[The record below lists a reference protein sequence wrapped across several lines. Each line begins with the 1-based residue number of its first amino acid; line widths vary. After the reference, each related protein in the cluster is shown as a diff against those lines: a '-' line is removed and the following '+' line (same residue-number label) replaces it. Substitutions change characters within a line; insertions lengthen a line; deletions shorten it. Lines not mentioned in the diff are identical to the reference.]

1 MSLGPWEILILVAL
15 ALLVFGG
22 RGKISQI
29 MGDFGKGL
37 KNFKQNIK
45 DERKSDKPLDDAEPE
60 STIIDA
66 KPVEV
71 GANETTPEKA
81 NANKN

>member
-37 KNFKQNIK
+37 RNFKQNIK
-45 DERKSDKPLDDAEPE
+45 DENKSEKPLDVGEIEPKTINTTATEILEEE
-60 STIIDA
+60 S
-66 KPVEV
+66 KKVKV
-71 GANETTPEKA
+71 RK
-81 NANKN
+81 

>member
-1 MSLGPWEILILVAL
+1 
-15 ALLVFGG
+15 
-22 RGKISQI
+22 

-45 DERKSDKPLDDAEPE
+45 DEPKSDKSLDDAESE

-66 KPVEV
+66 KATEV
-71 GANETTPEKA
+71 DTKGTSREKA
-81 NANKN
+81 DANTK

>member
-45 DERKSDKPLDDAEPE
+45 DENKSEKPLDIGEVEPKTIDSTATEILEGE
-60 STIIDA
+60 S
-66 KPVEV
+66 KKSKVS
-71 GANETTPEKA
+71 K
-81 NANKN
+81 

>member
-37 KNFKQNIK
+37 RNFKQNIK
-45 DERKSDKPLDDAEPE
+45 DENKSEKPLDMGEIEPKTIDTTATEILEEE
-60 STIIDA
+60 S
-66 KPVEV
+66 KKVKV
-71 GANETTPEKA
+71 SK
-81 NANKN
+81 

>member
-37 KNFKQNIK
+37 RNFKQNIK
-45 DERKSDKPLDDAEPE
+45 DENKGEKPLDVVEIEPKTIDTTATEILEEE
-60 STIIDA
+60 S
-66 KPVEV
+66 KK
-71 GANETTPEKA
+71 EKVR
-81 NANKN
+81 K

>member
-37 KNFKQNIK
+37 RNFKQNIK
-45 DERKSDKPLDDAEPE
+45 DENKSEKPLDMGEIEPKTIDTTATEILEKE
-60 STIIDA
+60 S
-66 KPVEV
+66 
-71 GANETTPEKA
+71 
-81 NANKN
+81 NKVNVSK

>member
-37 KNFKQNIK
+37 RNFKQNIK
-45 DERKSDKPLDDAEPE
+45 DENKSEKPLDVGEIEPKTIDTTATEILEEE
-60 STIIDA
+60 S
-66 KPVEV
+66 KKVKV
-71 GANETTPEKA
+71 RK
-81 NANKN
+81 

>member
-37 KNFKQNIK
+37 RNFKQNIK
-45 DERKSDKPLDDAEPE
+45 DENKSEKPLDMGEIEPKTIDTTATEILEKE
-60 STIIDA
+60 S
-66 KPVEV
+66 
-71 GANETTPEKA
+71 
-81 NANKN
+81 NKVKVSK

>member
-37 KNFKQNIK
+37 RNFKQNIK
-45 DERKSDKPLDDAEPE
+45 DENKGEKPLDVGEIEPKTIDTTATEILEEE
-60 STIIDA
+60 S
-66 KPVEV
+66 KK
-71 GANETTPEKA
+71 EKVR
-81 NANKN
+81 K

>member
-1 MSLGPWEILILVAL
+1 MSLGPWEMLILVAL

-37 KNFKQNIK
+37 RNFKQNIK
-45 DERKSDKPLDDAEPE
+45 DENKSEKPLDMGEIEPKTIDTTATEILEEE
-60 STIIDA
+60 SKKA
-66 KPVEV
+66 KV
-71 GANETTPEKA
+71 GK
-81 NANKN
+81 

>member
-1 MSLGPWEILILVAL
+1 MSLGPWEILVLVAL

-45 DERKSDKPLDDAEPE
+45 DENKGEKPLDIGEVEPKTID
-60 STIIDA
+60 STATEILEKETKKA
-66 KPVEV
+66 KVS
-71 GANETTPEKA
+71 K
-81 NANKN
+81 

>member
-15 ALLVFGG
+15 ALLVSGG

-45 DERKSDKPLDDAEPE
+45 DENKGEKPLDIGEVEPKTID
-60 STIIDA
+60 STATEILEKETKKA
-66 KPVEV
+66 KVS
-71 GANETTPEKA
+71 K
-81 NANKN
+81 

>member
-1 MSLGPWEILILVAL
+1 MSLGPWEILVLVAL

-37 KNFKQNIK
+37 RSFKQNIK
-45 DERKSDKPLDDAEPE
+45 DENKSEKPLDMGEIEPKTIDTTATEILEEE
-60 STIIDA
+60 S
-66 KPVEV
+66 KKVKV
-71 GANETTPEKA
+71 
-81 NANKN
+81 NK

>member
-37 KNFKQNIK
+37 RSFKQNIK
-45 DERKSDKPLDDAEPE
+45 DENKSEKPLDMGEIEPKTIDTTATEILEEE
-60 STIIDA
+60 S
-66 KPVEV
+66 KKVKV
-71 GANETTPEKA
+71 SK
-81 NANKN
+81 

>member
-37 KNFKQNIK
+37 RNFKQNIK
-45 DERKSDKPLDDAEPE
+45 DENKSEKPLDMGEIEPKTIDTTATEILQEE
-60 STIIDA
+60 SKKA
-66 KPVEV
+66 KV
-71 GANETTPEKA
+71 GK
-81 NANKN
+81 

>member
-1 MSLGPWEILILVAL
+1 MSLGPWEILILVAV
-15 ALLVFGG
+15 ALLIFGG

-45 DERKSDKPLDDAEPE
+45 DEHKSENAMNGKETEPK
-60 STIIDA
+60 TIDA
-66 KPVEV
+66 TATEIIKEQTKK
-71 GANETTPEKA
+71 AKAEK
-81 NANKN
+81 

>member
-37 KNFKQNIK
+37 RNFKQNIK
-45 DERKSDKPLDDAEPE
+45 DENKSEKPLDIGEIEPKTIDTTATEILEEE
-60 STIIDA
+60 SKKA
-66 KPVEV
+66 KV
-71 GANETTPEKA
+71 GK
-81 NANKN
+81 

>member
-37 KNFKQNIK
+37 RNFKQNIK
-45 DERKSDKPLDDAEPE
+45 DENKSEKPLDVGEIEPKTIDTTATEILEEE
-60 STIIDA
+60 S
-66 KPVEV
+66 KK
-71 GANETTPEKA
+71 EKVR
-81 NANKN
+81 K

>member
-45 DERKSDKPLDDAEPE
+45 DENKGEKPLDIGEVEPKTID
-60 STIIDA
+60 STATEILEKETKKA
-66 KPVEV
+66 KVS
-71 GANETTPEKA
+71 K
-81 NANKN
+81 

>member
-45 DERKSDKPLDDAEPE
+45 DENKSEKPLDIGEVEPKTIDSTATEILEGE
-60 STIIDA
+60 S
-66 KPVEV
+66 K
-71 GANETTPEKA
+71 KS
-81 NANKN
+81 KLSK

>member
-45 DERKSDKPLDDAEPE
+45 DENKSEKSLEIGEVEPKTIDSTATEILKEE
-60 STIIDA
+60 SKNA
-66 KPVEV
+66 KA
-71 GANETTPEKA
+71 GK
-81 NANKN
+81 

>member
-37 KNFKQNIK
+37 RNFKQNIK
-45 DERKSDKPLDDAEPE
+45 DENKGEKPLDMGEIEPKTIDTNATEILQEE
-60 STIIDA
+60 SKKA
-66 KPVEV
+66 KD
-71 GANETTPEKA
+71 GK
-81 NANKN
+81 

>member
-45 DERKSDKPLDDAEPE
+45 DENKGEKPLDIGEVEPKTIDSTATEILEKETKKAKE
-60 STIIDA
+60 S
-66 KPVEV
+66 K
-71 GANETTPEKA
+71 
-81 NANKN
+81 

>member
-37 KNFKQNIK
+37 RNFKQNIK
-45 DERKSDKPLDDAEPE
+45 DENKSEKPLEMGEIEPKTIDTTATEILEEE
-60 STIIDA
+60 SKKA
-66 KPVEV
+66 KV
-71 GANETTPEKA
+71 GK
-81 NANKN
+81 

>member
-37 KNFKQNIK
+37 RNFKQNIK
-45 DERKSDKPLDDAEPE
+45 DENKSEKPLDMGEIEPKTIDTTATEILEEE
-60 STIIDA
+60 S
-66 KPVEV
+66 KKV
-71 GANETTPEKA
+71 KA
-81 NANKN
+81 SK

>member
-1 MSLGPWEILILVAL
+1 MSLGPWEILILIAL

-37 KNFKQNIK
+37 RNFKQNIK
-45 DERKSDKPLDDAEPE
+45 DENKSEKPLDVGEIEPKTINTTATEILEEE
-60 STIIDA
+60 S
-66 KPVEV
+66 KKVKV
-71 GANETTPEKA
+71 RK
-81 NANKN
+81 

>member
-37 KNFKQNIK
+37 RNFKQNIK
-45 DERKSDKPLDDAEPE
+45 DENKGEKPLDVVEIEPKTIDTTATEILEEE
-60 STIIDA
+60 S
-66 KPVEV
+66 KKVKV
-71 GANETTPEKA
+71 RK
-81 NANKN
+81 

>member
-45 DERKSDKPLDDAEPE
+45 DEPKSDKSLDDAESE

-66 KPVEV
+66 KATEV
-71 GANETTPEKA
+71 DTKVTSREKA
-81 NANKN
+81 DANTK

>member
-37 KNFKQNIK
+37 RNFKQNIK
-45 DERKSDKPLDDAEPE
+45 DENKSEKPLDMGEIEPKTIDTTATEILQEE
-60 STIIDA
+60 SKKA
-66 KPVEV
+66 KD
-71 GANETTPEKA
+71 GK
-81 NANKN
+81 

>member
-45 DERKSDKPLDDAEPE
+45 DENKSEKSLEIGEVEPKTIDSTATEILKEE
-60 STIIDA
+60 SKKA
-66 KPVEV
+66 KA
-71 GANETTPEKA
+71 GK
-81 NANKN
+81 

>member
-37 KNFKQNIK
+37 RNFKQNIK
-45 DERKSDKPLDDAEPE
+45 DENKSEKPLDMGEIEPKTIDTTATEILEEE
-60 STIIDA
+60 SKKA
-66 KPVEV
+66 KV
-71 GANETTPEKA
+71 GK
-81 NANKN
+81 

>member
-37 KNFKQNIK
+37 RNFKQNIK
-45 DERKSDKPLDDAEPE
+45 DENKSEKPLDMGEIEPKTIDTTATEILEEE
-60 STIIDA
+60 S
-66 KPVEV
+66 
-71 GANETTPEKA
+71 
-81 NANKN
+81 NKVKVSK